1 MIAFMANHA
10 RRSGRSMKAGEA
22 SAAYTVSVAERG
34 RLVLPAEVRRR
45 LNIRQGDQLALLVQE
60 DGTVKLQTRAVV
72 ARNLRGMYK
81 HLANGSSVVDELIA
95 ERRREAKVEEREIR
109 ESSARARRRAPR

>member
-1 MIAFMANHA
+1 
-10 RRSGRSMKAGEA
+10 MKAGVA
-22 SAAYTVSVAERG
+22 PAAYTVSVAERG

-45 LNIRQGDQLALLVQE
+45 LNIRQGDQLALLLQD

-81 HLANGSSVVDELIA
+81 HLANGRSVVDELIA
-95 ERRREAKVEEREIR
+95 QRRREAKMEEREIR
-109 ESSARARRRAPR
+109 ESLVRARRSAAR